1 MSGIVGIYERSGAPV
16 DRGLLQA
23 LAHFLSFRGPDA
35 RETWSLGAI
44 GLGHTMLRTTR
55 ESQNEQ
61 QPASLDGKLWITADA
76 RIDCREELE
85 KKLAQQGQGAAGR
98 TATDSGLI
106 LRAYAAWGAECVQH
120 LRGDFAFAIWDARKK
135 ILFCARDHFGVK
147 PFYYSELGELFLF
160 SNTLD

>member
-35 RETWSLGAI
+35 RETWSQGAI

-55 ESQNEQ
+55 ESQIDQ

-85 KKLAQQGQGAAGR
+85 KRLAQQGQGVAGR
-98 TATDSGLI
+98 TATDSDLI
-106 LRAYAAWGAECVQH
+106 LRAYAAWALSACNICAGI
-120 LRGDFAFAIWDARKK
+120 LRSRSGMRAKNCCSARAIISA
-135 ILFCARDHFGVK
+135 
-147 PFYYSELGELFLF
+147 
-160 SNTLD
+160 